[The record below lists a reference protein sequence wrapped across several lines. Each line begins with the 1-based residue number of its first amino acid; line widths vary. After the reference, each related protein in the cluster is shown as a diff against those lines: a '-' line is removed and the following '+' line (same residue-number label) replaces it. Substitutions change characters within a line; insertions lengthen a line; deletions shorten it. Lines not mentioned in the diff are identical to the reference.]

1 MIKSKTF
8 QKFDTSRVPSPCF
21 VIDEVAVEKNLRV
34 LQRVQR
40 ESGAKVL
47 LALKAFSMF
56 SLAPLFDRYL
66 SGVCASG
73 LFEARLG
80 YTEFGGQVHT
90 FCAAYKEDELPE
102 ILSISDH
109 VVFNSFSQ
117 WHRFQ
122 TIIQDAKHQR
132 PELQFG
138 VRINPQHSEADVPM
152 YDPCAEGSRL
162 GIPKSEFA
170 GEHLKGIS
178 GLHFHTLCEQDFE
191 PLSRTLDVIEEN
203 FADVLKKVEW
213 VNFGGGHHITR
224 DDYPVDELIK
234 RIVAFQEKHSVQV
247 YLEPGEA
254 AVLGAGVLV
263 AEVLDLTYNQM
274 ELAILDTSATCHMP
288 DILEMPYRPEIFR
301 AAEKGQK
308 TYSYRLGGQTCLA
321 GDVMGDYSFE
331 KPLQLGQRLM
341 FDDMAHYSMVKT
353 TTFNGIALP
362 TIALWNSDTDQ
373 IKIIKQFGYDDFKDR
388 LS

>member
-1 MIKSKTF
+1 
-8 QKFDTSRVPSPCF
+8 
-21 VIDEVAVEKNLRV
+21 
-34 LQRVQR
+34 
-40 ESGAKVL
+40 
-47 LALKAFSMF
+47 MF

>member
-8 QKFDTSRVPSPCF
+8 QKFDPSRVPSPCF

-138 VRINPQHSEADVPM
+138 VRINP
-152 YDPCAEGSRL
+152 
-162 GIPKSEFA
+162 
-170 GEHLKGIS
+170 
-178 GLHFHTLCEQDFE
+178 
-191 PLSRTLDVIEEN
+191 
-203 FADVLKKVEW
+203 
-213 VNFGGGHHITR
+213 HHHG
-224 DDYPVDELIK
+224 K
-234 RIVAFQEKHSVQV
+234 CF
-247 YLEPGEA
+247 
-254 AVLGAGVLV
+254 
-263 AEVLDLTYNQM
+263 
-274 ELAILDTSATCHMP
+274 
-288 DILEMPYRPEIFR
+288 
-301 AAEKGQK
+301 
-308 TYSYRLGGQTCLA
+308 
-321 GDVMGDYSFE
+321 
-331 KPLQLGQRLM
+331 
-341 FDDMAHYSMVKT
+341 
-353 TTFNGIALP
+353 
-362 TIALWNSDTDQ
+362 
-373 IKIIKQFGYDDFKDR
+373 
-388 LS
+388 